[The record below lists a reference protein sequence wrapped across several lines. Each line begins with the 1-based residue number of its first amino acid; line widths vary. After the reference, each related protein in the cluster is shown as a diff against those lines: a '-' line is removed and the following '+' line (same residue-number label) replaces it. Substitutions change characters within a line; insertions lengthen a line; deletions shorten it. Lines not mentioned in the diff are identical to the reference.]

1 MIERVL
7 NRYTFIFFLMLFLH
21 VVTVTVSGIFSYFD
35 FVLII
40 FILTMGWGDEHNFVW
55 LSVLYG
61 FMLDFTRDG
70 FYGPGVVLFIIFYL
84 VRFRTDVIMDMTKV
98 HYRVLLF
105 SSMSMVYCM
114 YNLFLTSY
122 TLESALPVA
131 IYRSV
136 VNISIV
142 FIISSFFKGYSIAVK
157 NS

>member
-1 MIERVL
+1 M
-7 NRYTFIFFLMLFLH
+7 NGFIPDDPPPQDVRSWGVWAVMMNH
-21 VVTVTVSGIFSYFD
+21 VEEAV
-35 FVLII
+35 
-40 FILTMGWGDEHNFVW
+40 GWGDEHNFVW